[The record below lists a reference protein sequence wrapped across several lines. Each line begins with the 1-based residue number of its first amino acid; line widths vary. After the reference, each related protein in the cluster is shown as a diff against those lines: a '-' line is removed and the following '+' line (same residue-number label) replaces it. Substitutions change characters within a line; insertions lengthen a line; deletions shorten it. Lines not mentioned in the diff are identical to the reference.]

1 MRAHRLIRTGVLLA
15 MAGGVASPVLAHD
28 PRTTARILSQTL
40 LVEDEGEVT
49 IEYRA
54 LHFNPEMYERARST
68 PDFMA
73 MLNDQVWGRM
83 GDADIGFDLV
93 AGGRSVPE
101 GEYELGINMTAAEGF
116 SVVLWRDDAKLELP
130 LAVEKVGPAVPYLS
144 MALLATEKPDVFVL
158 EARCGPYRG
167 TVEVQAPS
175 LGVEHSHEHDD
186 EEDDEE

>member
-1 MRAHRLIRTGVLLA
+1 MRPDRLIRTGLLLA
-15 MAGGVASPVLAHD
+15 AAGVVATPALAHD

-49 IEYRA
+49 LEYRA
-54 LHFNPEMYERARST
+54 LHFNQEMYDRARST

-83 GDADIGFDLV
+83 GDADVGFDLV
-93 AGGRSVPE
+93 SGGRTVPE
-101 GEYELGINMTAAEGF
+101 GEYELGINMTASEGF
-116 SVVLWRDDAKLELP
+116 SVVLWQDDKKLELP
-130 LAVEKVGPAVPYLS
+130 LAVEKGATSVPYLAL
-144 MALLATEKPDVFVL
+144 ALLATDKPDVFVL

-175 LGVEHSHEHDD
+175 LGADHPHEHDD
-186 EEDDEE
+186 EEDDE